1 MRQAAGIAALL
12 ALIAVTATLFS
23 FAPGLLLVF
32 GVMSLL
38 GTNSAA
44 QPDWL
49 PAGIIAVPWVLL
61 AAAWAIYAAAVLRGR
76 LWPGAA
82 RR

>member
-1 MRQAAGIAALL
+1 MRLTAGLAALL
-12 ALIAVTATLFS
+12 ALVALTAVLFN

-32 GVMSLL
+32 GVMSLF

-44 QPDWL
+44 QPDWV
-49 PAGIIAVPWVLL
+49 PAAIISTPWVIL
-61 AAAWAIYAAAVLRGR
+61 AALWTAYAAAILRGR
-76 LWPGAA
+76 LWPGAT

>member
-1 MRQAAGIAALL
+1 MRQAAGLAALL
-12 ALIAVTATLFS
+12 ALVVLTAVLFS

-32 GVMSLL
+32 GVMSLF

-44 QPDWL
+44 QPDWV
-49 PAGIIAVPWVLL
+49 PAAIIATPWVLL
-61 AAAWAIYAAAVLRGR
+61 AALWAAYAAVFLRGR
-76 LWPGAA
+76 LWPGAT

>member
-1 MRQAAGIAALL
+1 MRQAAGLAALL
-12 ALIAVTATLFS
+12 ALVALTAALFRS
-23 FAPGLLLVF
+23 SPGLLLVF
-32 GVMSLL
+32 GVMSLF

-49 PAGIIAVPWVLL
+49 PAAIIVTPWIILTAL
-61 AAAWAIYAAAVLRGR
+61 WAAYAAAVLRGQ
-76 LWPGAA
+76 LWPGGA

>member
-1 MRQAAGIAALL
+1 MRQATGIAALL
-12 ALIAVTATLFS
+12 VLVALTAALFS

-44 QPDWL
+44 QPDWV
-49 PAGIIAVPWVLL
+49 PAAITAAPWVVLIAL
-61 AAAWAIYAAAVLRGR
+61 WAAYATAVLRGR
-76 LWPGAA
+76 LWPGAT